1 VIVGDSQLFIL
12 KSYQEVMMGKLFVR
26 ERGNVG
32 KGEGRPR
39 FEIVGVTEVDLK
51 VYHSHVRKI
60 ELEKIA
66 EILGAEIIYLPRA
79 GGSEGEAGPKGG
91 RGRRRKGG
99 RTAEQE

>member
-1 VIVGDSQLFIL
+1 
-12 KSYQEVMMGKLFVR
+12 MGKLFVR

-51 VYHSHVRKI
+51 VYHSHVRKS

-66 EILGAEIIYLPRA
+66 EVLGAEIIYLPR
-79 GGSEGEAGPKGG
+79 GEGSEREAGPKSG

-99 RTAEQE
+99 LVAEQE